1 MKESLITCLKCG
13 GDACSEITNEVVT
26 IWICMGC
33 GFTSN
38 NTITDANVTEMEAT
52 LPELYKALRF
62 KDKDGNIRKEWTGI
76 PIIAANMDTIGTI
89 EMYKV
94 LSTYKMITC
103 FHKHYELE
111 DFENV
116 ELDNNYYAITDDVN
130 TNRIN
135 VEIEDD
141 KIVKTSIG

>member
-62 KDKDGNIRKEWTGI
+62 KDKEGKYWYPNSVI
-76 PIIAANMDTIGTI
+76 
-89 EMYKV
+89 
-94 LSTYKMITC
+94 L
-103 FHKHYELE
+103 
-111 DFENV
+111 
-116 ELDNNYYAITDDVN
+116 
-130 TNRIN
+130 
-135 VEIEDD
+135 DD
-141 KIVKTSIG
+141 KSMVFAEGTNVQDWMWTAVQAKDGKTDMTTKKEFQIHEFMDALEYNDYFRYSQRK

>member
-52 LPELYKALRF
+52 LPELYKDLRF
-62 KDKDGNIRKEWTGI
+62 KDKEGKYWYPNSVI
-76 PIIAANMDTIGTI
+76 
-89 EMYKV
+89 
-94 LSTYKMITC
+94 L
-103 FHKHYELE
+103 
-111 DFENV
+111 
-116 ELDNNYYAITDDVN
+116 
-130 TNRIN
+130 
-135 VEIEDD
+135 DD
-141 KIVKTSIG
+141 KSMVFAEGTNVQDWMWTAVQAKDGKTDMTTKKEFQIHEFMDALEYIDYFKYAQRK